1 MNARQTSVFSR
12 LAATLLCCAAPLAAG
27 SAADRIALKFD
38 VLGPLGVRVLEMHS
52 LLEENPGRYA
62 VSVDYATTGLA
73 AMLVDQ
79 KTYAV
84 AHGQLV
90 PGSAIPASF
99 RNQTRRNGVERFS
112 QVSYAADGTV
122 QGSSNP
128 PPATVVAPEAARG
141 TVDNLSAYLRLE
153 RQLATKGTC
162 AMTAPVFD
170 GRHRY
175 DLVFTDG
182 GRETLQPE
190 GGQNFEGAAIAC
202 KMMRYDRMVDEA
214 EKNEGA
220 QSGTIWYAQLI
231 PGSNMM
237 FPVRMKFTTPI
248 GSVDAYLA
256 QLQSSRVNLK
266 LRE

>member
-1 MNARQTSVFSR
+1 MSC
-12 LAATLLCCAAPLAAG
+12 LAAALLGCAAPIAAAN
-27 SAADRIALKFD
+27 SADRIAIRID
-38 VLGPLGVRVLEMHS
+38 VIGPLGMRVLEMRS

-73 AMLVDQ
+73 GLVVDQ

-84 AHGQLV
+84 AHGRLV

-99 RNQTRRNGVERFS
+99 RNQTRRNGVERHS

-128 PPATVVAPEAARG
+128 PPSNIVAPEAARG

-162 AMTAPVFD
+162 AMTVPVFD

-182 GRETLQPE
+182 GQQMLKPQ
-190 GGQNFEGAAIAC
+190 GGQNFEGVATAC
-202 KMMRYDRMVDEA
+202 HMRRHNRAVDEA
-214 EKNEGA
+214 EKDEGA
-220 QSGTIWYAQLI
+220 NEGTIWYARLI
-231 PGSNMM
+231 PGSDML
-237 FPVRMKFTTPI
+237 FPVRMKLTTHI
-248 GSVDAYLA
+248 GTVDAYLA
-256 QLQSSRVNLK
+256 ELQSSKANLK
-266 LRE
+266 LRN